1 MAVKIIE
8 NKENGVKWEIFK
20 KSANEYFYKYYE
32 YFQSIGW
39 RLTENSGIYTK
50 DCLEYELDTAI

>member
-1 MAVKIIE
+1 MAVKTIE
-8 NKENGVKWEIFK
+8 NKEIGVKWEIFK

-39 RLTENSGIYTK
+39 RLTGTSEMYTK
-50 DCLEYELDTAI
+50 DCLEYELDTVL